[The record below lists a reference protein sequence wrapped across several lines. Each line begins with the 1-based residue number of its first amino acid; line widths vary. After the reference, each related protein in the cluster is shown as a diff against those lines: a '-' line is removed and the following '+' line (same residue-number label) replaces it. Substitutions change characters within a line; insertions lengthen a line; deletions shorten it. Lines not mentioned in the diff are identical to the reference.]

1 MSYIGKL
8 DATTNPDYA
17 IPFLTAACVSCL
29 LFICS
34 QESPRYVDLAIMRG
48 RPVAI
53 VTLSCFIIFIIT
65 ATTYW
70 WRTIDDD
77 GNHRSLSSLLAP
89 LSHGLTTPNSASGD
103 LFPIGKKVAVIV
115 ETRPLQSLIPL
126 ILHFAS
132 VLGPEWPI
140 LFFTRASTVSTLSAF
155 GHGSQPFKR
164 LVNSGQVKI
173 IELPTDPYLGNYL
186 GLSHFLASEWFW
198 GQMGPAEYMLNF
210 QTDSILCANSGR
222 QVEDFFGYDFVGAW
236 HPWVPGA
243 FNGGLSLR
251 NVSLARKVVSTY
263 NIADD
268 VGGGTKDGEYEDVWF
283 CRKMKTL
290 GGRFPDEKRAS
301 EFAVDLVWGE
311 RPMGY
316 HGVSKDVQKDI
327 LGKERVKQMFE
338 WCPEAKLAVSQKEI
352 IELNEDEKNSGAI
365 VEDVQTT
372 GGGSLTFG

>member
-1 MSYIGKL
+1 
-8 DATTNPDYA
+8 
-17 IPFLTAACVSCL
+17 VSPVFRRL
-29 LFICS
+29 LF
-34 QESPRYVDLAIMRG
+34 PRTLANIDRAIMRG

-53 VTLSCFIIFIIT
+53 ATLSCLIIFIIS

-70 WRTIDDD
+70 WKASDED

-89 LSHGLTTPNSASGD
+89 LSHGSTTTNSNPASGD

-115 ETRPLQSLIPL
+115 ETRPLRTIIPI
-126 ILHFAS
+126 ILHFAGI
-132 VLGPEWPI
+132 LGPEWPI
-140 LFFTRASTVSTLSAF
+140 LFLTRASAISTLSAY

-164 LVNSGQVKI
+164 LVNTGQVKI
-173 IELPTDPYLGNYL
+173 IELPTEPYLGNYL

-198 GQMGPAEYMLNF
+198 NQMGSAEYMLNF
-210 QTDSILCANSGR
+210 QTDSILCANSAR
-222 QVEDFFGYDFVGAW
+222 KVEDFFGYDFVGAW
-236 HPWVPGA
+236 HPWVPGT

-268 VGGGTKDGEYEDVWF
+268 VGAGTKDGEYEDVWF
-283 CRKMKTL
+283 SRKMRTL

-316 HGVSKDVQKDI
+316 HGINKDTQKEI
-327 LGKERVKQMFE
+327 LGEERMRQIFE
-338 WCPEAKLAVSQKEI
+338 WCPEAKLAESQNEMV
-352 IELNEDEKNSGAI
+352 ELNEDEKSSGPI
-365 VEDVQTT
+365 LEDVQTA
-372 GGGSLTFG
+372 GGGTLIFG

>member
-1 MSYIGKL
+1 
-8 DATTNPDYA
+8 
-17 IPFLTAACVSCL
+17 
-29 LFICS
+29 
-34 QESPRYVDLAIMRG
+34 MRG
-48 RPVAI
+48 RPFAI

-77 GNHRSLSSLLAP
+77 GNHQSLSSLLAP
-89 LSHGLTTPNSASGD
+89 LSHGPTTPYSASGD

-115 ETRPLQSLIPL
+115 ETRPLRTLIPL

-140 LFFTRASTVSTLSAF
+140 LFFTRASTISTLSAF

-173 IELPTDPYLGNYL
+173 IELPTEPYLGNYL
-186 GLSHFLASEWFW
+186 GLSHFLA
-198 GQMGPAEYMLNF
+198 
-210 QTDSILCANSGR
+210 GR
-222 QVEDFFGYDFVGAW
+222 RVEDFFGYDFVGAW
-236 HPWVPGA
+236 HPWVPEA

-283 CRKMKTL
+283 CRKMMTL

-316 HGVSKDVQKDI
+316 HGVNKGAQKDI
-327 LGKERVKQMFE
+327 LGKERMEQMYE
-338 WCPEAKLAVSQKEI
+338 WCPEAKLAASHKEI
-352 IELNEDEKNSGAI
+352 LELNEDEKNSGAI